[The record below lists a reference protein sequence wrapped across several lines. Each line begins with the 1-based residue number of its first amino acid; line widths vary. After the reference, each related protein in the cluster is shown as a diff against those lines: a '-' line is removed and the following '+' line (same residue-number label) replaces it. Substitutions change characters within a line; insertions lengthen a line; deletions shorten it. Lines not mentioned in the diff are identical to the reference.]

1 MTLPVDSLLA
11 QVAGLPSGSCS
22 CTTCMPVASRLSADG
37 LLAEIPGLP
46 GFHLYDHTIDA
57 LLNDGDEILDYYIDK
72 SFGWD
77 YLGNANGR
85 IDTAIHSVGHSITDI
100 VFIQDIFNRLDPLI
114 DLDFRSR
121 DTNYGTEIDFYS
133 VNYVSSWGD
142 EPIVGQARAR
152 GGRLAGGGE
161 AWWDVLW
168 RDTDGLVSLNDF
180 DRNTIVHE
188 IGHALGLSHP
198 NNDPFNGNWNTDDTV
213 MSYNISPDGW
223 DYWFSEVDIAALQ
236 AIWGVEND
244 ILA

>member
-77 YLGNANGR
+77 YV
-85 IDTAIHSVGHSITDI
+85 IDTEIYSVGHSIADI

-142 EPIVGQARAR
+142 APIVGQARAR
-152 GGRLAGGGE
+152 GGRLAGGGG

-244 ILA
+244 MLA

>member
-1 MTLPVDSLLA
+1 MAELPDSA
-11 QVAGLPSGSCS
+11 TSK
-22 CTTCMPVASRLSADG
+22 LSADA

-114 DLDFRSR
+114 DLDFRR
-121 DTNYGTEIDFYS
+121 QDTNYGTEIDFYS

-152 GGRLAGGGE
+152 GGRLAGGGG

>member
-11 QVAGLPSGSCS
+11 EVAGLPFGSCS
-22 CTTCMPVASRLSADG
+22 CTTCMPVASRLSPDG
-37 LLAEIPGLP
+37 VLAAIPDSG
-46 GFHLYDHTIDA
+46 GFHLYDHTYDA
-57 LLNDGDEILDYYIDK
+57 VLNDGDEILDYYIDK

-152 GGRLAGGGE
+152 GGRLAGGGG